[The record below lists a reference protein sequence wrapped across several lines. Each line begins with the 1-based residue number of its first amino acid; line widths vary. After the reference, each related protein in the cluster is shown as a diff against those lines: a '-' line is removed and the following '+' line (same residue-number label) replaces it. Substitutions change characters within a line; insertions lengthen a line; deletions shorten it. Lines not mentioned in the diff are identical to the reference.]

1 MSSSHAQKMTGFS
14 NFVHILYDKEYTVCM
29 YRYRVRD
36 EVGIALVIQDSSRR
50 QDYGKIFFEGA
61 MLEPPHKGA
70 RFLLQVKEMAY
81 D

>member
-1 MSSSHAQKMTGFS
+1 
-14 NFVHILYDKEYTVCM
+14 M

-50 QDYGKIFFEGA
+50 QDYGKIFFERGNGRT
-61 MLEPPHKGA
+61 PHKGA
-70 RFLLQVKEMAY
+70 RFLLQVKEMPY

>member
-1 MSSSHAQKMTGFS
+1 
-14 NFVHILYDKEYTVCM
+14 M